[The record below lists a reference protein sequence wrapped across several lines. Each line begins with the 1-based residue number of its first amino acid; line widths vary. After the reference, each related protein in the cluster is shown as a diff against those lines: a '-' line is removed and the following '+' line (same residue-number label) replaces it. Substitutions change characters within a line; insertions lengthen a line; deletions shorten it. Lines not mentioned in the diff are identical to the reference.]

1 MSTSRLVTWITFLA
15 VFAMAARV
23 SMDSDTWWHLR
34 VGQWMIENR
43 ALMTGDV
50 FSYTR
55 AGAEW
60 LYPRLVVQVPM
71 AWIYQTFGPGG
82 LNVWTAGMV
91 TLAFA
96 FIWKAMEGGPFTKAF
111 ITVLGVVV
119 SGVYWGA
126 RPYMVS
132 FVLGA
137 VFLWILEDFRARR
150 KDRLWLL
157 PILMVVW
164 ANAHGGFA
172 VGFMLGGMYGVAQL
186 KVEGARLVTHL
197 REKNK
202 LSTFKLDPSTQK
214 LILIGLLLPLAVCLN
229 PAGSRFLLYPF
240 QTVKIESLQD
250 FINEWQSPNFHESG
264 VQPFLW
270 LLFLTLGAVGASR
283 KDLSLV
289 DFLLVSVFAYMG
301 LLAGRNVALFG
312 LFAPV
317 VLARH
322 AGPVLERVRETVGV
336 RAPRLDRVRSP
347 LQGWV
352 NRILLGVVLLAVL
365 AKVSL
370 VVPEAINVEAYG
382 RGLPLDAVTFLKETH
397 PPGRLFN
404 SYNWGGYL
412 QWVLPEY
419 PLFVDG
425 RTDLYD
431 DEIIGQFFQV
441 VWAEEGW
448 EDVLDQWEVNLV
460 FLEKDVPVVSKLADA
475 GWTQVY
481 ADDQAVIFAREP

>member
-1 MSTSRLVTWITFLA
+1 MPTSRLVTWITFLA

-55 AGAEW
+55 EGAEW

-71 AWIYQTFGPGG
+71 AWIYQTFGAGG

-96 FIWKAMEGGPFTKAF
+96 FIWKTMEGGPFTKAF
-111 ITVLGVVV
+111 ITVLGGVV

-137 VFLWILEDFRARR
+137 VFLWILEDFRAGK

-172 VGFMLGGMYGVAQL
+172 VGFMLGGMYGAERL
-186 KVEGARLVTHL
+186 KVEGFRLAAHL
-197 REKNK
+197 REKQQ
-202 LSTFKLDPSTQK
+202 LSTFNLQPQTKK

-229 PAGSRFLLYPF
+229 PAGPRFLLYPF

-264 VQPFLW
+264 VQPFIW
-270 LLFLTLGAVGASR
+270 LLLLVIGAVGASR
-283 KDLSLV
+283 KGLSLV

-322 AGPVLERVRETVGV
+322 AGPVVEQVREALGI

-352 NRILLGVVLLAVL
+352 NRILLVVVMLAVA

-370 VVPEAINVEAYG
+370 VYPEKINVEAYG
-382 RGLPLDAVTFLKETH
+382 RHLPLEAVAFLKETQ

-412 QWVLPEY
+412 QWALPEY
-419 PLFVDG
+419 QVFVDG

-431 DEIIGQFFQV
+431 DEIIGQWFQV

-448 EDVLDQWEVNLV
+448 EEVLDRWGVNLV
-460 FLEKDVPVVSKLADA
+460 FLEKDVPVIAKLAEA
-475 GWTQVY
+475 GWTQLY
-481 ADDQAVIFAREP
+481 ADEKAVIFARTP